1 MTAKMHQM
9 RKPEARENV
18 RVGAFERSMAAFA
31 AEMGQKVALTLGEYD
46 TRRVVPL
53 VEALTARV
61 AWLET
66 PLWRR
71 ALTKVERWWDRQA
84 IPWLTVLRP
93 KKAPPA

>member
-1 MTAKMHQM
+1 VTAKMHQM

-18 RVGAFERSMAAFA
+18 RVGGLERAFHNFA
-31 AEMGQKVALTLGEYD
+31 DEMGQKVALTLGEYD

-71 ALTKVERWWDRQA
+71 ALTKVERWWNTRLV
-84 IPWLTVLRP
+84 PWLASLRP

>member
-1 MTAKMHQM
+1 MLRIK
-9 RKPEARENV
+9 RPISREVV
-18 RVGAFERSMAAFA
+18 RAGRLEGTMAAFA
-31 AEMGQKVALTLGEYD
+31 DEMGQKVALTLGEYD
-46 TRRVVPL
+46 KLRVVPL

-84 IPWLTVLRP
+84 MPWLTVLRP